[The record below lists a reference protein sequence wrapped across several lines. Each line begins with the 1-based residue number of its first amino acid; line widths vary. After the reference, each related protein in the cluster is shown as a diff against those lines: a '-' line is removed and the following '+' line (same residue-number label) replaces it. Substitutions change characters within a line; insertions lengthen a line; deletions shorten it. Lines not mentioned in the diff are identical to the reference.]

1 MYTHRERLHFAATMV
16 TFDEYLRVTLLN
28 MLVKLFE
35 SLIAL
40 ALGLA
45 LGISARVLLLIP
57 GAMLDH
63 LVAW

>member
-1 MYTHRERLHFAATMV
+1 MV

>member
-1 MYTHRERLHFAATMV
+1 MV

-35 SLIAL
+35 SLVAL

-45 LGISARVLLLIP
+45 LGISTRVLLLIP